1 MSAVAETL
9 DDIMVSIEINGEA
22 VKARRGDMLIEAAD
36 EAGISIPRFCYHKKL
51 SIAANCR
58 MCLVEVDKVPKPLPA
73 CATPVTAGMKVFTS
87 SPKAI
92 EAQQGV
98 MEFLLVNHPLDCPIC
113 DQGGE
118 CELQDISVGYGS
130 SHSAFGEE
138 KRVVV
143 DKDIGPL
150 ISTEMTRCIHCT
162 RCVRF
167 GDEIAGV
174 RELGATGRG
183 ENVSIGTYIEKALQ
197 SEMSGNVIDLCPVGA
212 LTSKPFRYSARAWE
226 LNAYTAIAPHDCA
239 GSAVGI
245 KARRDQVMRV
255 DPHENSRINEVWL
268 SDRDRFSYEALNG
281 DDRLTMPM
289 IKQDGYWQESDWS
302 TALALVVKGIEAA
315 AGSLGALVSPSA
327 TIEEMYLL
335 QKLMR
340 GVGSS
345 NIDHRLRQI
354 DFSDQENEPPLPWL
368 GEAIETLEETTA
380 ALLIGSYLRKEQ
392 PIINHRLRKA
402 VLNGASVMVVNS
414 VDYEF
419 NYKLKEHIIA
429 SPAGMEHALA
439 AIAKAAL
446 KQSGKEA
453 PQELV
458 SLLHKTKVEEQHR
471 QIVATLS
478 KGQHST
484 VLLGT
489 LATLHPAYA
498 TLRALATVI
507 AEHSGAS
514 LGYLTAGANSAGGV
528 IAGAQPHRAA
538 AGKRVAKPGLNATE
552 MMQQPLAAYLLQGVE
567 PELDCANGASAVAA
581 LNESFVVS
589 LTPFVSD
596 TMRQYADVLLPVSA
610 FSETS
615 GTYVNVE
622 GLWQSF
628 TGSVIPKGEAR
639 PAWKVLR
646 VLGNLFK
653 QKGFDYTSSE
663 EVRDEIAA
671 AAALLKPSNT
681 MKWHSPAKLSPL
693 ESGVTRIAEVPI
705 YAVDNIVRRAA
716 SLQAADPDATVA
728 TAYLCAE
735 TATDNNLQNAAAVT
749 VTHGGQQVTV
759 PLMID
764 ARIAKGCLLL
774 ATGLKGSAGIDLDNK
789 VSSKAGTSTVLAQ
802 AELDKVGG

>member
-1 MSAVAETL
+1 MSAAPEAL
-9 DDIMVSIEINGEA
+9 EDIMVNIEINGEA

-73 CATPVTAGMKVFTS
+73 CATPVTEGMKVFTS

-118 CELQDISVGYGS
+118 CELQELSMGYGAA
-130 SHSAFGEE
+130 HSDFGEE
-138 KRVVV
+138 KRVVG

-183 ENVSIGTYIEKALQ
+183 ENLSIGTYIQKSLK

-212 LTSKPFRYSARAWE
+212 LTSKPFRYTARAWE
-226 LNAYTAIAPHDCA
+226 MNDHPSIAPHDCA
-239 GSAVGI
+239 GSAINV
-245 KARRDQVMRV
+245 KVRRDHVMRV
-255 DPHENSRINEVWL
+255 DPRENESINEVWL

-281 DDRLTMPM
+281 DDRLTVPM
-289 IKQDGYWQESDWS
+289 IKQDGEWQQSDWP
-302 TALALVVKGIEAA
+302 TALAAVVKGIES
-315 AGSLGALVSPSA
+315 AGSDTGALISSSA

-335 QKLMR
+335 QKLVR
-340 GVGSS
+340 GFGSS
-345 NIDHRLRQI
+345 NIDHRLRQL
-354 DFSDQENEPPLPWL
+354 DFSDQENEPALPWL
-368 GEAIETLEETTA
+368 GEAIESLDNTNA
-380 ALLIGSYLRKEQ
+380 ALLIGSYMRKEQ

-402 VLNGASVMVVNS
+402 VLNGASVMAVNS

-419 NYKLKEHIIA
+419 NYRLTERVIA

-439 AIAKAAL
+439 AIAKAAI
-446 KQSGKEA
+446 KQSGKDTPE
-453 PQELV
+453 ELT
-458 SLLHKTKVEEQHR
+458 SLLHKVKVEKQHQR
-471 QIVATLS
+471 IADTLS
-478 KGQHST
+478 KGQQAT

-498 TLRALATVI
+498 TLRALTVVI
-507 AEHSGAS
+507 AEHTGAS
-514 LGYLTAGANSAGGV
+514 LGYLSAGANSTGAV
-528 IAGAQPHRAA
+528 IAGAQPHRGT
-538 AGKRVAKPGLNATE
+538 AGKAESKPGLNVTE
-552 MMQQPLAAYLLQGVE
+552 MMTQPLAAYLLCSVE
-567 PELDCANGASAVAA
+567 PELDCVNGVSALAA
-581 LNESFVVS
+581 LNEAFVVS
-589 LTPFVSD
+589 LTPFISD
-596 TMRQYADVLLPVSA
+596 AMKQYANVLLPVSA

-622 GLWQSF
+622 GVWQSF
-628 TGSVIPKGEAR
+628 AGCVRPKGEAR

-653 QKGFDYTSSE
+653 QNGFDYLSSE
-663 EVRDEIAA
+663 EVRDELATTA
-671 AAALLKPSNT
+671 DSLKPSNA
-681 MKWHSPAKLSPL
+681 MRWQCPEKLSSL
-693 ESGVTRIAEVPI
+693 ESGVTRIADVPI
-705 YAVDNIVRRAA
+705 YAVDGIVRRAV
-716 SLQAADPDATVA
+716 SLQAADENSAVA
-728 TAYLCAE
+728 TASLSAE
-735 TATDNNLQNAAAVT
+735 TAAENNLQDAAAVT
-749 VTHGGQQVTV
+749 MVHGEQRITM
-759 PLMID
+759 PLIID
-764 ARIAKGCLLL
+764 ARVAKGCLLL
-774 ATGLKGSAGIDLDNK
+774 ATGLSESAGLDLNKTIIDLAPAK
-789 VSSKAGTSTVLAQ
+789 
-802 AELDKVGG
+802 LDKVGSVVAQYD